1 MISGRSALG
10 FIDESLGN
18 ERSSIDTA
26 ERQIADVSRQL
37 LEQQQARVAGY
48 RELARLRVDM
58 MAAGSM
64 ISSID
69 VVSKQVAA
77 ALEARKS
84 AEAELDAR
92 ITALQDERTAL
103 EVEREKQRQALEQA
117 AETLDI
123 AEAATQERLDA
134 DPGYMAQEQRVRDAE
149 RIAMHAGD

>member
-26 ERQIADVSRQL
+26 ERQIAEVSRQL
-37 LEQQQARVAGY
+37 LEQQQARVADY

-84 AEAELDAR
+84 
-92 ITALQDERTAL
+92 IGTTHCSCTCGSVTTAHRNTGHG
-103 EVEREKQRQALEQA
+103 R
-117 AETLDI
+117 
-123 AEAATQERLDA
+123 
-134 DPGYMAQEQRVRDAE
+134 
-149 RIAMHAGD
+149 

>member
-37 LEQQQARVAGY
+37 LEQQQARVADY
-48 RELARLRVDM
+48 RELAGLRVDM

-77 ALEARKS
+77 ALEVRKT
-84 AEAELDAR
+84 AEEELDAR
-92 ITALQDERTAL
+92 IIALHDERAAL
-103 EVEREKQRQALEQA
+103 EVERENQRQALEQV

-123 AEAATQERLDA
+123 AEAATQARLDA
-134 DPGYMAQEQRVRDAE
+134 DPEYMDQEQRVREAE
-149 RIAMHAGD
+149 RIAMHADD